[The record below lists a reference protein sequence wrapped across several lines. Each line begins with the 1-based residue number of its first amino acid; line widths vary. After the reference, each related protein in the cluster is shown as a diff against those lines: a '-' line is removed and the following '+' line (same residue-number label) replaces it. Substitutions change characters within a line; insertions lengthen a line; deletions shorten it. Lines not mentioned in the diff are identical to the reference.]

1 MKSIAL
7 LALAGAASAH
17 YTFPALISG
26 GTTTGAW
33 EYVRDWTGSYTYNP
47 VQDVSSLDIRC
58 NVDGSTNT
66 ASTLDVTAG
75 SKIGFSATPDIY
87 HPGPVLA
94 YLAKVPSGQTAATW
108 DGSGSV
114 WFKIYEDGPTGL
126 GTQLAWPSDAAT
138 SVSFTIP
145 SATPDGEYLVRVE
158 HIALHSASASGGAQF
173 YISCGQINVTGGGSG
188 TPGPL
193 VAFPGAYSASDP
205 GILIG
210 IYYPVWGE
218 RRIFRPELGDARRR
232 AAGHGES
239 STHNPPT
246 LRLYGRLRAYML
258 QTNKTSSKASF
269 TPNLPGMHESQLCI
283 RCGISRASSTL
294 QPRAQTNPVNYN
306 NMRSAILIVSALF
319 SLAAGAAIDS
329 DVLTKHEN
337 VGRATCSWIGHAPMC
352 KPGNCPAGTQ
362 ACAQD
367 FCGDGACCFTGF
379 KVKCCTVNPN
389 VPSCT

>member
-75 SKIGFSATPDIY
+75 SKIGFTATPDIY

-126 GTQLAWPSDAAT
+126 GTQLAWPSD
-138 SVSFTIP
+138 
-145 SATPDGEYLVRVE
+145 GEC
-158 HIALHSASASGGAQF
+158 SG
-173 YISCGQINVTGGGSG
+173 C
-188 TPGPL
+188 
-193 VAFPGAYSASDP
+193 
-205 GILIG
+205 
-210 IYYPVWGE
+210 
-218 RRIFRPELGDARRR
+218 
-232 AAGHGES
+232 
-239 STHNPPT
+239 
-246 LRLYGRLRAYML
+246 
-258 QTNKTSSKASF
+258 
-269 TPNLPGMHESQLCI
+269 
-283 RCGISRASSTL
+283 
-294 QPRAQTNPVNYN
+294 
-306 NMRSAILIVSALF
+306 
-319 SLAAGAAIDS
+319 
-329 DVLTKHEN
+329 
-337 VGRATCSWIGHAPMC
+337 
-352 KPGNCPAGTQ
+352 
-362 ACAQD
+362 
-367 FCGDGACCFTGF
+367 
-379 KVKCCTVNPN
+379 
-389 VPSCT
+389 